1 MELTQLRQFVC
12 IVEEGTMLK
21 ASEVL
26 YVTQPALSNSIKSLE
41 IELGVALFDRR
52 GKKLV
57 LTNAGRSLYES
68 ARKSIDILD
77 AATKKIE
84 SFNGKE
90 ENNM

>member
-26 YVTQPALSNSIKSLE
+26 YVSQPALSSSLKSLE
-41 IELGVALFDRR
+41 IELGVDLFERK
-52 GKKLV
+52 GKKLI
-57 LTNAGRSLYES
+57 LTSAGRSLYES

-77 AATKKIE
+77 AATKE
-84 SFNGKE
+84 LGH
-90 ENNM
+90 